1 MIVQIGTDIVEIEK
15 LKYSVTKEPFASD
28 PFIRHTLTEKEI
40 RLALLRSDPLS
51 FFATRFAGKE
61 AVFKALNITGEDV
74 RLSEIEILSQ
84 ENGRPYVSLYG
95 SAKETAKA
103 LGINNMHLSLSY
115 EDHYAIAFAVAED

>member
-28 PFIRHTLTEKEI
+28 PFIRHTFTEKKSGLHFYGLI
-40 RLALLRSDPLS
+40 RCL
-51 FFATRFAGKE
+51 FATRFAGKE

-74 RLSEIEILSQ
+74 RLSEIKG
-84 ENGRPYVSLYG
+84 NTFAGKWPSLRQ
-95 SAKETAKA
+95 SLWQCKETAKA

>member
-1 MIVQIGTDIVEIEK
+1 LELIH
-15 LKYSVTKEPFASD
+15 FASD
-28 PFIRHTLTEKEI
+28 PFIRHTFTEKEI

>member
-28 PFIRHTLTEKEI
+28 PFIRHTFTEKEI

-103 LGINNMHLSLSY
+103 LDINNMHLSLSY

>member
-28 PFIRHTLTEKEI
+28 PFIRHTFTEKEI

-61 AVFKALNITGEDV
+61 AVFKALNITEKMCGYLKSKYFRRKMAV
-74 RLSEIEILSQ
+74 LTSVFMAAQKKLQ
-84 ENGRPYVSLYG
+84 
-95 SAKETAKA
+95 K
-103 LGINNMHLSLSY
+103 HL
-115 EDHYAIAFAVAED
+115 A

>member
-1 MIVQIGTDIVEIEK
+1 M
-15 LKYSVTKEPFASD
+15 
-28 PFIRHTLTEKEI
+28 
-40 RLALLRSDPLS
+40 
-51 FFATRFAGKE
+51 
-61 AVFKALNITGEDV
+61 

-103 LGINNMHLSLSY
+103 LGINYMHLSLSY